1 MSSSTVDHT
10 GSPVAPAPPATPPT
24 STGATTGGPVGD
36 LAAGARAM
44 LPWLAGIAPYGL
56 VVGVSAARAD
66 IPTLAGWL
74 TGPLIYSGSAQV
86 ATIEL
91 LDAGA
96 APLVAVAAALVINLR
111 LVLYSATMAPH
122 WKDTPRWWRA
132 LAAYLLVDP
141 SLAVG
146 LDGYRRATG
155 RRGHLYYLGGAALL
169 WVVWLT
175 AIGVGATAGTHL
187 PAALRLEL
195 VIPLFLA
202 GEVAARLGERA
213 TRRAVV
219 AAVVVAVGAASA
231 PLHAGVVLAIAA
243 GIGTGMLAEGSDR

>member
-1 MSSSTVDHT
+1 MTCSSIDLPSSS
-10 GSPVAPAPPATPPT
+10 VALAPRATPVT
-24 STGATTGGPVGD
+24 STGATAGSAVGD

-44 LPWLAGIAPYGL
+44 VPWLAGIAPYGL

-111 LVLYSATMAPH
+111 LVLYSATMATH

-155 RRGHLYYLGGAALL
+155 RPGHLHYLGGAALL
-169 WVVWLT
+169 WVVWIT

-187 PAALRLEL
+187 PAVLRLEV

-202 GEVAARLGERA
+202 GEVAARLGDRA
-213 TRRAVV
+213 ARRAVV

-243 GIGTGMLAEGSDR
+243 GIGAGMHAEGSDR